1 MIFRPLSVI
10 MNTLVLLLRFFS
22 LNSHKTGWTALV
34 SPLLFKLAMSRPKPI
49 NVKPQ
54 TYFIVTVSVLSVIA
68 LVTFLSLVLVVMYST
83 SHLMAQRR
91 RK

>member
-1 MIFRPLSVI
+1 MKTENSGDVFRPLSVL
-10 MNTLVLLLRFFS
+10 MNTLVLLRFFS

-49 NVKPQ
+49 NVLLKPQ

-68 LVTFLSLVLVVMYST
+68 LVTFL
-83 SHLMAQRR
+83 
-91 RK
+91 

>member
-1 MIFRPLSVI
+1 

-34 SPLLFKLAMSRPKPI
+34 SPLLFKLAMSRPKSI
-49 NVKPQ
+49 NVLLKPQ

-68 LVTFLSLVLVVMYST
+68 LVTFL
-83 SHLMAQRR
+83 
-91 RK
+91 

>member
-1 MIFRPLSVI
+1 

-49 NVKPQ
+49 NVLLKPQ